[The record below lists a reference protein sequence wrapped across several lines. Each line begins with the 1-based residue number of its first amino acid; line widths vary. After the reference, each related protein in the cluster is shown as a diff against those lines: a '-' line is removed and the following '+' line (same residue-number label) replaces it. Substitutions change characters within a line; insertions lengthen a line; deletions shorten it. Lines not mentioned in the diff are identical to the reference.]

1 VDDLTM
7 EGVARTLSQL
17 RTLGLLSIIIL
28 DCGQQSTLD
37 LGTEQANR
45 LAILLGK
52 FDKHNAIV
60 LENNLI
66 FDTQSTLLWE
76 ILNAGRIPVIHE
88 YLSSYVTGRIE
99 KLESESMVVALVKL
113 LDRLTPSE
121 PPVKCQKIEVGL
133 PSVPL
138 ACIES
143 IIVLDPVGGIPMKGE
158 TSMPHR
164 FVNLRQEY
172 DTIMSDLKE
181 EKQPRRSTIL
191 GRDIA
196 KAHRQNLSMVNA
208 ALSSLPPTTSALI
221 ASPLLAATTARP
233 EAVTQETISTSL
245 HYAGFATVKT
255 RPTKNPLIHNLLT
268 DKPVYSP
275 SLPVDKLTRKDLNGK
290 YEARTEMATLVKRG
304 MPVTVL
310 SADNVRPGQPPFPG
324 TPRLRLT
331 DERVDLSKLTYL
343 IEDSFNRKLDVD
355 DYLRRVNDKIAGL
368 IIAGDYEGVAIL
380 TWEKPRDL
388 SQEEA
393 YKQHRLI
400 PYLDKFAVLKSRQGS
415 GGVADIVFNAMVQ
428 DYFGH
433 GVCWRS
439 RADNPVNKWYFERSV
454 GGTKRLHG
462 TQWVMFWTTP
472 GLKAD
477 SQVLLDYEDVC
488 RQIEPSW
495 AT

>member
-1 VDDLTM
+1 MANRPPLLMQIWPGSLLSRRACLPKILPVTAFNPPAHPRRSAASLNGDLIVSVLESANKRDARSYFQKYVGHRNASFETPGPQIDLPRTIRDRPLFIQGANNVEANYNPGPGLHVAIVKICHPQTVDDLTM

-172 DTIMSDLKE
+172 DTIM
-181 EKQPRRSTIL
+181 
-191 GRDIA
+191 
-196 KAHRQNLSMVNA
+196 
-208 ALSSLPPTTSALI
+208 
-221 ASPLLAATTARP
+221 
-233 EAVTQETISTSL
+233 
-245 HYAGFATVKT
+245 
-255 RPTKNPLIHNLLT
+255 
-268 DKPVYSP
+268 
-275 SLPVDKLTRKDLNGK
+275 
-290 YEARTEMATLVKRG
+290 
-304 MPVTVL
+304 
-310 SADNVRPGQPPFPG
+310 
-324 TPRLRLT
+324 LT

-462 TQWVMFWTTP
+462 SSDSHDHAT
-472 GLKAD
+472 GL
-477 SQVLLDYEDVC
+477 EDALAV
-488 RQIEPSW
+488 
-495 AT
+495 